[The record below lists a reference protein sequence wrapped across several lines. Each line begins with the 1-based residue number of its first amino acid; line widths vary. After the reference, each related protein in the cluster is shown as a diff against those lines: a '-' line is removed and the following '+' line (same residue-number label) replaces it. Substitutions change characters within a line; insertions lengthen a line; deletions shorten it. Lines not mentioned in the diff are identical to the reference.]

1 MTMFFVFVVV
11 GRIRYCYCTAVV
23 IEVAATSG
31 ESDHDLKDLVLV
43 FDTDDYV

>member
-23 IEVAATSG
+23 IEVAATS
-31 ESDHDLKDLVLV
+31 HDLKDLV
-43 FDTDDYV
+43 FDTDD